1 MEIAAFVNVDEPA
14 GARRLAAPLSIGGQ
28 GARVVVPGAGDGEQ
42 LQILY
47 AGGLWAVRAGELG
60 RVAINAELLGHAERD
75 LRSGDVLSVGDA
87 RLLVTGVVDAVL
99 HLVVRHLA
107 GNETVAPL
115 RPPPSRLD
123 RDDEDDVDIV
133 AADVTTGAA
142 AARSAA
148 EVAARAAAP
157 PAQGSR
163 GRLGWWAAAAG
174 LVLALVFGL
183 LTRLQRVPL
192 DVQPVGARV
201 RAIDTLW
208 SWQSG
213 ATLFALPGKHRL
225 RAEQPGFAVLER
237 ELEVLPGP
245 NETQVLRLSKLPGL
259 IAIDTGGVAALVT
272 VDGEPVGRAP
282 GVVAVRPG
290 ARTFTLR
297 AARHL
302 DAITRLVVEG
312 GGVRQNLKVPLRT
325 SWGRLRVEAAT
336 PGALVSADDLPASAS
351 PALLDLAAGVHR
363 LRIAASGAKTWE
375 SSVIVTA
382 GQTVRIGPVLLG
394 APDANLAVR
403 SDPAGAEV
411 TVNGVFKGRT
421 PVTVLL
427 PAGADYGISV
437 SRAGY
442 AAWSRNVRAA
452 AAARLA
458 LDAKL
463 TPILVALTVN
473 GEPADA
479 ELLVDG
485 GVRGKLP
492 QTLQLTATSHALE
505 VRKAGLQAF
514 ATQVDLAAG
523 VARTI
528 DYRLVPEGRSA
539 DWQPPPPRV
548 TGRLAGALRLIAPIS
563 FLMGSERREQG
574 RRPNET
580 QRRVSFARAFYIGV
594 REVTNGE
601 FRRFRA
607 DHKSGFIGK
616 QSIDLDNQP
625 VTSVSFEDAAL
636 YCNWLSKQEGL
647 PEVYESKNGRFVLK
661 QPVST
666 GYRLPTEA
674 EWEYAARFT
683 PQGPKR
689 YEWGSSL
696 PWPSGIAN
704 LAGAET
710 GNASAEQLADH
721 RDDYATVAPVGKFS
735 PNALGLYDM
744 TGNVSEWVND
754 RYSSYLEAAA
764 ATDPLGPESGRAT
777 AVRGASWRTAS
788 TAGLRLAAR
797 DAAEAARDDLGFRIA
812 RYAE

>member
-1 MEIAAFVNVDEPA
+1 MSVAAFVHVDEPA
-14 GARRLAAPLSIGGQ
+14 GARRLAEPLGIGGQ
-28 GARVVVPGAGDGEQ
+28 GARVIVPGVDAGEHLQ
-42 LQILY
+42 LQF
-47 AGGLWAVRAGELG
+47 AGGQWTAQAAEQG
-60 RVAINAELLGHAERD
+60 RVAINAELLGTLARE
-75 LRSGDVLSVGDA
+75 LRAGDVLTVGDE
-87 RLLVTGVVDAVL
+87 RLVVTQIGDADL
-99 HLVVRHLA
+99 HLAVRHLA

-123 RDDEDDVDIV
+123 RDDEDDIDIV
-133 AADVTTGAA
+133 AADVSSGAA

-148 EVAARAAAP
+148 EGAARAASQ
-157 PAQGSR
+157 PARGSR
-163 GRLGWWAAAAG
+163 TRLVWWAAAAAAA
-174 LVLALVFGL
+174 LALIFGL

-192 DVQPVGARV
+192 DVQPSAARV
-201 RAIDTLW
+201 RATDSVF

-225 RAEQPGFAVLER
+225 RAEHPGYAVLER
-237 ELEVLPGP
+237 EVSVVQGA
-245 NETQVLRLSKLPGL
+245 NETQLLRLDKLPGL
-259 IAIDTGGVAALVT
+259 IAIDTGGVAAEVS
-272 VDGEPVGRAP
+272 VDGERVGRAP
-282 GVVAVRPG
+282 GVVPVRPG

-297 AARHL
+297 ADRYL
-302 DAITRLVVEG
+302 DAIARLDVEG
-312 GGVRQNLKVPLRT
+312 GGVRQNLKVPLRS
-325 SWGRLRVEAAT
+325 SWGRLQVEVST
-336 PGALVSADDLPASAS
+336 PGATVSADDQPNTAA

-363 LRIAASGAKTWE
+363 LRIAAAGAKTWE

-382 GQTVRIGPVLLG
+382 GQTTRVGPISLG
-394 APDANLAVR
+394 APDAVLALR
-403 SDPAGAEV
+403 SEPAGAAV
-411 TVNGVFKGRT
+411 TVSGVFKGRT
-421 PVTVLL
+421 PLTVPL
-427 PAGADYGISV
+427 PAGADYGIAV
-437 SRAGY
+437 SRPGY
-442 AAWSRNVRAA
+442 APWSRNLHAES
-452 AAARLA
+452 AARLV

-463 TPILVALTVN
+463 TPVLVALTVN

-479 ELLVDG
+479 ELFVDG
-485 GVRGKLP
+485 STRGKLP
-492 QTLQLTATSHALE
+492 QTLQLTATSHAIE
-505 VRKAGLQAF
+505 VRKAGLQTF
-514 ATQVDLAAG
+514 ASQVDLAAG
-523 VARTI
+523 VARTV

-548 TGRLAGALRLIAPIS
+548 TGRLAGALRLVAPTS
-563 FLMGSERREQG
+563 FMMGSERREQG

-580 QRRVSFARAFYIGV
+580 QRRVTFSRAFYVGV

-625 VTSVSFEDAAL
+625 VSSVSFDDAAL
-636 YCNWLSKQEGL
+636 YCNWLSKEEGL
-647 PEVYESKNGRFVLK
+647 PEAYESKNGRFVLK
-661 QPVST
+661 QPLTT

-683 PQGPKR
+683 PQGLKR

-721 RDDYATVAPVGKFS
+721 RDDYATVAPVGKYP

-754 RYSSYLEAAA
+754 RYSSFVDVGA
-764 ATDPLGPESGRAT
+764 ATDPQGPDVGRAT
-777 AVRGASWRTAS
+777 SVRGASWRTAT

-797 DAAEAARDDLGFRIA
+797 ESAEAARDDLGFRIA